1 MKSELKISLWAILIS
16 ISIAGC
22 KKSNDQPF
30 QSYLRMAINGTAVA
44 CNANIKATAPLLGS
58 ADGSITISGDWATG
72 SVKLEIIE
80 GSQITPG
87 DYLFEVGKFRE
98 ARVWVSGQ
106 EYLAQSVLFSSTVTG
121 SGKIKILEISNDY
134 VKGSFEF
141 ITGIYPV
148 GGISQTVTNGEF
160 HIKRS
165 F

>member
-30 QSYLRMAINGTAVA
+30 QSYIRMAINGTAVA

-58 ADGSITISGDWATG
+58 ADGYITISGDWATG
-72 SVKLEIIE
+72 SVKLEINE

-87 DYLFEVGKFRE
+87 DYLFEAGKFRQ
-98 ARVWVSGQ
+98 ATVRVSGQ
-106 EYLAQSVLFSSTVTG
+106 GYLAGAVLFGPVIG

-141 ITGIYPV
+141 ITGIFPL

>member
-44 CNANIKATAPLLGS
+44 CNANIKATPLPE
-58 ADGSITISGDWATG
+58 SIIISGDWATG

-87 DYLFEVGKFRE
+87 DYLFEVGKFRQ

-106 EYLAQSVLFSSTVTG
+106 EYLASEVAFGPVIG

-141 ITGIYPV
+141 ITGIYPL

-160 HIKRS
+160 YIKRGY
-165 F
+165 